1 MTQEELEN
9 GDMVPKFEVSAVQF
23 SHDDKIKVNAKD
35 LASQYK
41 TEEFEQ
47 AVKNWLDETLVQRE
61 IDFATKFGESID
73 EWTALFDFS
82 KLALARP
89 DAPDSTIT
97 ETMND
102 GVSVKGKYLTGVFRS
117 EFECKTDE
125 EGLAKDMRRSWS
137 NNQNV
142 FDSPEVVFNETN
154 KFQRD
159 VQIVFDEN
167 FMNEIFFNQFHS
179 KGSMYSLNQQ
189 LLKLIYMGTDIIASN
204 PLTSNLHK

>member
-9 GDMVPKFEVSAVQF
+9 GDVVPKFEVSAVQF
-23 SHDDKIKVNAKD
+23 SHDDKIKVNARGF
-35 LASQYK
+35 ASWYK

-89 DAPDSTIT
+89 DSPDSTIT

-102 GVSVKGKYLTGVFRS
+102 GISVQGKYLTGVFRS

-125 EGLAKDMRRSWS
+125 EGLVKDMRRNWS
-137 NNQNV
+137 DNQDV
-142 FDSPEVVFNETN
+142 SDSPEVVFSE
-154 KFQRD
+154 D
-159 VQIVFDEN
+159 VAF
-167 FMNEIFFNQFHS
+167 
-179 KGSMYSLNQQ
+179 
-189 LLKLIYMGTDIIASN
+189 
-204 PLTSNLHK
+204 